1 MRFVIEKE
9 KTCCFSG
16 HRVIAPAHRAEM
28 QDRLKHRIQELEEV
42 GIHTFIT
49 GGARGFDTLAAE
61 AVLERRKENSA
72 IRLVLALPCENQ
84 TAGWSQAEKEAYQTI
99 REQADKVYVLAKD
112 YDSGCMM
119 RRNRF
124 MVDHSS
130 ACVFYL
136 LQTRSGT
143 YKTVEYAMEQ
153 DLRLYNILLEENR

>member
-1 MRFVIEKE
+1 VSFVIEKE

-28 QDRLKHRIQELEEV
+28 KNKLERQIQALEET

-49 GGARGFDTLAAE
+49 GGARGFDTLSAE
-61 AVLERRKENSA
+61 AVLERKKENPA

-84 TAGWSQAEKEAYQTI
+84 TARWTKAEKAAYTSI
-99 REQADKVYVLAKD
+99 REQADEVYILAKE

-136 LQTRSGT
+136 VKTRSGT

-153 DLRLYNILLEENR
+153 DLRLYNILLEEYR